1 MDSRADYLTFF
12 NLIFLLF
19 FVCFV
24 FIFSLCVGMYI
35 WCFVFIDNII
45 ILETFIIDFYA
56 TLMTQS
62 VLMGGSGREGTNSKE
77 DLNVVTN
84 SSWKH

>member
-1 MDSRADYLTFF
+1 
-12 NLIFLLF
+12 
-19 FVCFV
+19 
-24 FIFSLCVGMYI
+24 MYI